1 MSPGEILRVPDTE
14 VSFEEDD
21 RSAATKVKTA
31 IAWLERAN
39 FVLRD
44 ENRTNV
50 FQGVSAVRDLDAA
63 RRRMAKLDLGE
74 RKRRRWLEVLEALQ
88 NADLRDGLDA
98 DGLANLPAFK
108 PLRSRVGDGAQGTDS
123 TATGTVLRTLHEMT
137 SAGLLERGIYF
148 TAWVR
153 HRIQDRSV
161 DRLTRIIR
169 VERAVA
175 DILREEYPD
184 AALGGDVPLNL
195 GDLVERLRVKDLKVT
210 AEAVSTLLRGWARV
224 GVRGAARR

>member
-31 IAWLERAN
+31 IAWLERAK

-50 FQGVSAVRDLDAA
+50 FQGVSAVRDLDTA

-74 RKRRRWLEVLEALQ
+74 HKRRRWLEALEALQ

-108 PLRSRVGDGAQGTDS
+108 SLRSRVGDVAEGRDS
-123 TATGTVLRTLHEMT
+123 TATEAVLRTLHELT

-153 HRIQDRSV
+153 HRIRDRSV
-161 DRLTRIIR
+161 DRLARVIR
-169 VERAVA
+169 VER
-175 DILREEYPD
+175 RW
-184 AALGGDVPLNL
+184 
-195 GDLVERLRVKDLKVT
+195 RT
-210 AEAVSTLLRGWARV
+210 SC
-224 GVRGAARR
+224 ARRTPTRSWAGRCPSTSRAGRVAAGKGPEGDR